1 MSKQRKTRASQREI
15 LERLV
20 AHLHDERDTTQC
32 GTPLSDAE
40 LGRLLDGE
48 VGPEPS
54 RARIHLSGC
63 LCCLNAYSELAAAS
77 QALRIVEAPRAATV
91 SEVDLLNQV
100 VSFCAE
106 LDYAIRRRG
115 HRAVQ
120 RQYSEPPAHFL
131 ERFRPPHDDL
141 LDAEKSRNPD
151 DYHETVERYRYTMSV
166 SLETLER
173 TLKERLQEFQSLK
186 ELIAREAVLRATLLD
201 FSAQRSLLSQLDS
214 ASVVLM
220 DWVEQALEQVTPFF
234 L

>member
-1 MSKQRKTRASQREI
+1 MR
-15 LERLV
+15 
-20 AHLHDERDTTQC
+20 
-32 GTPLSDAE
+32 
-40 LGRLLDGE
+40 
-48 VGPEPS
+48 
-54 RARIHLSGC
+54 
-63 LCCLNAYSELAAAS
+63 
-77 QALRIVEAPRAATV
+77 
-91 SEVDLLNQV
+91 SEVLTLMPPPIP
-100 VSFCAE
+100 SGRTGIGGPARPRE
-106 LDYAIRRRG
+106 P
-115 HRAVQ
+115 
-120 RQYSEPPAHFL
+120 EPPAHFL

-220 DWVEQALEQVTPFF
+220 DWVEHALEQVTPFF
-234 L
+234 RSR